1 MAITNSKQNWTIGN
15 TVKIG
20 FMKLRITG
28 IRAVNDGLPDVYD
41 LVSSKGVRYEFIP
54 HNGLNRVS

>member
-41 LVSSKGVRYEFIP
+41 LVSSKV
-54 HNGLNRVS
+54 